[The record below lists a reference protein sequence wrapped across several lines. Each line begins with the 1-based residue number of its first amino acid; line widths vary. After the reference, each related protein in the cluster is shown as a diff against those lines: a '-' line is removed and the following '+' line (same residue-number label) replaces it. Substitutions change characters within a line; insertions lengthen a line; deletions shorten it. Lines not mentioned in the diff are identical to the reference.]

1 MNVNRSPNITG
12 TLTVA
17 GNLRIMS
24 TLKIDTIS
32 ETTNNG
38 VAIDTFKLKD
48 SVMISSNTVASGTI
62 SSSENAMVIGPIGI
76 TGTVNVLGI

>member
-1 MNVNRSPNITG
+1 
-12 TLTVA
+12 
-17 GNLRIMS
+17 MS
-24 TLKIDTIS
+24 TLKTDTIS
-32 ETTNNG
+32 EKTTNNG

-76 TGTVNVLGI
+76 TGKVNVSGNLSVL

>member
-1 MNVNRSPNITG
+1 
-12 TLTVA
+12 
-17 GNLRIMS
+17 MS
-24 TLKIDTIS
+24 TLKTDTIS
-32 ETTNNG
+32 EKTTNNG

-76 TGTVNVLGI
+76 TGTVIVSGNLSVL